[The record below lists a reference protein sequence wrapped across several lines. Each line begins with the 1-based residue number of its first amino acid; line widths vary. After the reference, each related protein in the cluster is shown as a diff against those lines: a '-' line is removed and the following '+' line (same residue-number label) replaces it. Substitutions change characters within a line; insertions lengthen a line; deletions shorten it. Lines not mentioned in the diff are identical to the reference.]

1 MVNHEDRAYRYTV
14 PRNNS
19 PGFFLKRTLS
29 LSLSPFRAPRRDHRQ
44 LRFTLDE
51 PRTCQINGTGSHVN
65 YERKPRRIVSETTA
79 RHRDTRASAYRFGDR
94 EYRDLNKLSPSLSLS
109 AQVNYPCRPWKG
121 KLKLAVSLAPRC
133 ILESRA
139 HLARKLDNIRSISP
153 RRTHVFALF
162 GSSFALCPIGIERS
176 RPSRSSRANWCDQL
190 SAARSAI

>member
-19 PGFFLKRTLS
+19 LGFFLKRTLS

-109 AQVNYPCRPWKG
+109 LRR
-121 KLKLAVSLAPRC
+121 LITLAVPGKESSNLRRQSCASMHPR
-133 ILESRA
+133 IEGASRA
-139 HLARKLDNIRSISP
+139 QTR
-153 RRTHVFALF
+153 
-162 GSSFALCPIGIERS
+162 
-176 RPSRSSRANWCDQL
+176 
-190 SAARSAI
+190 